1 MSQSTTAP
9 WKHAIVIGASS
20 GIGRALAENLIAR
33 GVKTAIVARRGE
45 ELEKIKQSAKQ
56 PQHVMPVIHDV
67 RHYAETEALFQHI
80 TQELGG
86 LDLII
91 YASGVMPSI
100 DVHEYN
106 FAKDLEMMEVNT
118 LGAFAWLNEAAKRF
132 ERTKSGTIVGIG
144 SVAGDRGRRGNP
156 AYCTSKA
163 AISTFLEALRNRLSV
178 MGVKVV
184 TIKPGF
190 VDTVMTKGKP
200 GVFWVI
206 SPESAAQQILD
217 AAKRGATVAYV
228 PKRWRYVMAII
239 RSIPSFIFKRLP
251 I

>member
-1 MSQSTTAP
+1 MSET
-9 WKHAIVIGASS
+9 WKHAIVVGASS
-20 GIGRALAENLIAR
+20 GIGRAIAEDLVKRGTRVALIAR
-33 GVKTAIVARRGE
+33 RSE
-45 ELEKIKQSAKQ
+45 ELDKVKAASSKPENVLTYA
-56 PQHVMPVIHDV
+56 HDV
-67 RHYAETEALFQHI
+67 RHYNETEVLFQKI

-86 LDLII
+86 LDLIV
-91 YASGVMPSI
+91 YASGVMPAV
-100 DVHEYN
+100 DEHEYN
-106 FAKDLEMMEVNT
+106 FAKDLEMIEVNT

-132 ERTKSGTIVGIG
+132 ERTKAGTIVGIG

-163 AISTFLEALRNRLSV
+163 AIGTYLEALRNRLSRF
-178 MGVKVV
+178 GVKVV

-206 SPESAAQQILD
+206 SPQAAAAQILSAA
-217 AAKRGATVAYV
+217 KSGVPVAYV
-228 PKRWRYVMAII
+228 PKRWKYVMAVI
-239 RSIPSFIFKRLP
+239 RSIPSFVFKRLP

>member
-1 MSQSTTAP
+1 MSQT

-20 GIGRALAENLIAR
+20 GIGRAVAEELVKR
-33 GVKTAIVARRGE
+33 GVRTAVIARRGE
-45 ELEKIKQSAKQ
+45 ELQKMKAASPKPEMILPFA
-56 PQHVMPVIHDV
+56 HDV
-67 RHYAETEALFQHI
+67 RNYQETEGLFQRI

-86 LDLII
+86 LDII
-91 YASGVMPSI
+91 VYASGVMPSI
-100 DVHEYN
+100 TENEYN
-106 FAKDLEMMEVNT
+106 FAKDLEIMEVNT

-144 SVAGDRGRRGNP
+144 SVAGDRGRRGHP

-163 AISTFLEALRNRLSV
+163 AISTYLEALRNRLSRF
-178 MGVKVV
+178 GVKVV

-206 SPESAAQQILD
+206 SPESAANQIL
-217 AAKRGATVAYV
+217 AAASSGTPVAYV

-239 RSIPSFIFKRLP
+239 RSIPSFVFKRLP

>member
-1 MSQSTTAP
+1 MSGS
-9 WKHAIVIGASS
+9 WKHAIVVGASS
-20 GIGRALAENLIAR
+20 GIGRAIAEALVSQGVRVALIAR
-33 GVKTAIVARRGE
+33 RSE
-45 ELEKIKQSAKQ
+45 ELEKVRAASPKPENILTF
-56 PQHVMPVIHDV
+56 VHDV
-67 RHYAETEALFQHI
+67 RHYKETESLFQKI
-80 TQELGG
+80 THDLGG
-86 LDLII
+86 LDLIV
-91 YASGVMPSI
+91 YASGVMPAV
-100 DVHEYN
+100 DEHEYN
-106 FAKDLEMMEVNT
+106 FAKDLEMIEVNT

-163 AISTFLEALRNRLSV
+163 AMETYLEALRNRLSRF
-178 MGVKVV
+178 GAKVV

-206 SPESAAQQILD
+206 SPKLAAAQILSAAKSG
-217 AAKRGATVAYV
+217 AAVAYV
-228 PKRWRYVMAII
+228 PKRWRYVMAVI
-239 RSIPSFIFKRLP
+239 RSIPSFVFKRLP

>member
-1 MSQSTTAP
+1 MSET
-9 WKHAIVIGASS
+9 WKHAIVVGASS
-20 GIGRALAENLIAR
+20 GIGRAIAEDLIKRGVRTALIAR
-33 GVKTAIVARRGE
+33 RAE
-45 ELEKIKQSAKQ
+45 ELDKVKAASAK
-56 PQHVMPVIHDV
+56 PENVLTYAHDV
-67 RHYAETEALFQHI
+67 RHYNETEVLFQKI

-86 LDLII
+86 LDLIV
-91 YASGVMPSI
+91 YASGVMSAV
-100 DVHEYN
+100 DEHEYN
-106 FAKDLEMMEVNT
+106 FAKDLEMIEVNT

-163 AISTFLEALRNRLSV
+163 AIGTYLEALRNRLSRF
-178 MGVKVV
+178 GVSVV

-190 VDTVMTKGKP
+190 VDTIMTKGKP

-206 SPESAAQQILD
+206 SPKDAASQILK
-217 AAKRGATVAYV
+217 AAKSGATVAYV
-228 PKRWRYVMAII
+228 PKRWRYVMAVI
-239 RSIPSFIFKRLP
+239 RSIPSFVFKRLP

>member
-1 MSQSTTAP
+1 MSET
-9 WKHAIVIGASS
+9 WKHAIVVGASS
-20 GIGRALAENLIAR
+20 GIGRAIAEDLAGRGTRVALIAR
-33 GVKTAIVARRGE
+33 RSE
-45 ELEKIKQSAKQ
+45 ELDKVKAASSKPENVLTYA
-56 PQHVMPVIHDV
+56 HDV
-67 RHYAETEALFQHI
+67 RHYNETEVLFQKI

-86 LDLII
+86 LDLIV
-91 YASGVMPSI
+91 YASGVMPVV
-100 DVHEYN
+100 DEHEYN
-106 FAKDLEMMEVNT
+106 FAKDLEMIEVNT

-163 AISTFLEALRNRLSV
+163 AMGTYLEALRNRLSRF
-178 MGVKVV
+178 GVKVV

-206 SPESAAQQILD
+206 SPQD
-217 AAKRGATVAYV
+217 AAKQILSAAKSGATVAYV
-228 PKRWRYVMAII
+228 PKRWKYVMAVI
-239 RSIPSFIFKRLP
+239 RSIPSFVFKRLP

>member
-1 MSQSTTAP
+1 MSQS
-9 WKHAIVIGASS
+9 WKNAIVVGASS
-20 GIGRALAENLIAR
+20 GIGRAIAEDLLKRGTRVALIAR
-33 GVKTAIVARRGE
+33 REE
-45 ELEKIKQSAKQ
+45 ELAKVKAASAK
-56 PQHVMPVIHDV
+56 PENVLTYAHDV
-67 RHYAETEALFQHI
+67 RHYNETEVLFQKI

-86 LDLII
+86 LDLIV
-91 YASGVMPSI
+91 YASGVMPAV
-100 DVHEYN
+100 DEHEYN
-106 FAKDLEMMEVNT
+106 FAKDLEMIEVNT

-163 AISTFLEALRNRLSV
+163 AIGTYLEALRNRLSRF
-178 MGVKVV
+178 GVKVV

-206 SPESAAQQILD
+206 SPQAAASQILA
-217 AAKRGATVAYV
+217 AAKSGVPVAYV
-228 PKRWRYVMAII
+228 PKRWKYVMAVI
-239 RSIPSFIFKRLP
+239 RSIPSFVFKRLP